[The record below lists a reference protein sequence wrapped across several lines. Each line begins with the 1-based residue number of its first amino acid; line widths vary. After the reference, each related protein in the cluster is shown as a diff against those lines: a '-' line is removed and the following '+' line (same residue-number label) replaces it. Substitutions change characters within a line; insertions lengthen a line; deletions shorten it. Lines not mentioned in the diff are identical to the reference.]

1 MYKTKKPKPKAL
13 KRKAKFNNNSLPPSK
28 MAILNVNHL
37 SSYENSADE
46 LELNTDPIK
55 PFENSQEILAIKMK
69 FISSIKDLKD
79 KVLSDPNN
87 GFNHVSLFEK
97 NFLEFFD
104 DSVESSPNNIISP
117 KAITM
122 DDVKSLIESSVTS
135 KLDALIKTSN
145 SFLATSIPNSSLK
158 PYSNIVSQ
166 GLSTNT
172 NIASPSLLSTNT
184 SAFPLN
190 SSAVSAKL
198 ASQKSFFVQI
208 HDPRT
213 KPISGEQIW
222 QLVKILIDPI
232 KLAIKINNVYINK
245 QGKVLFFLETLKDQI
260 ALHDKLMS
268 LNHEVLKL
276 LSISQKKEQKAKIII
291 TNVDN
296 SVPFEI
302 ISKKIMEN
310 EYIKPFIKPGDNITL
325 IRRTKGN
332 GLHSAIICEVPKELK
347 EKILSIQRMWFGYFT
362 AYLKNFVKT
371 KQCFNCAE
379 FGHFKN
385 SCSSNPACILC
396 SESHCLFDCPTKNA
410 TKFKCINCIKSSN
423 PKNQHPANSLKCP
436 HYSSHFNDKHNNSL
450 NLQIQGI
457 NILLTP

>member
-1 MYKTKKPKPKAL
+1 MHKTKPKTKAL
-13 KRKAKFNNNSLPPSK
+13 KRKAKVNNDNLPPSK
-28 MAILNVNHL
+28 MAILNT

-46 LELNTDPIK
+46 SEMNSEQNTLS
-55 PFENSQEILAIKMK
+55 ENTQEIRAIKMK

-79 KVLSDPNN
+79 NVLSDPNN
-87 GFNHVSLFEK
+87 GFNHVTLFEK

-104 DSVESSPNNIISP
+104 DSVESSLTNIISP
-117 KAITM
+117 KPITM

-158 PYSNIVSQ
+158 PYSDVVRQ

-172 NIASPSLLSTNT
+172 NIAALSSLSTNT
-184 SAFPLN
+184 SASPIN

-198 ASQKSFFVQI
+198 AAQKSFFVQI

-213 KPISGEQIW
+213 EPISGEQIL
-222 QLVKILIDPI
+222 QLVKKLIDPI

-260 ALHDKLMS
+260 ALHDKLIS
-268 LNHEVLKL
+268 LNHETLIPL
-276 LSISQKKEQKAKIII
+276 IISQKKEQKAKIII
-291 TNVDN
+291 TNVDI

-302 ISKKIMEN
+302 ICKKIMEN
-310 EYIKPFIKPGDNITL
+310 EHIKPFIKPGDNITL

-332 GLHSAIICEVPKELK
+332 GLHSSIICEVPKELK

-362 AYLKNFVKT
+362 AYLKNFIKT

-379 FGHFKN
+379 FGHFKS
-385 SCSSNPACILC
+385 SCSNNPACILC
-396 SESHCLFDCPTKNA
+396 SGSHCLFDCPTKNA

-436 HYSSHFNDKHNNSL
+436 HYSSHFNE
-450 NLQIQGI
+450 QAQ
-457 NILLTP
+457 